1 MIQDY
6 NEYQRN
12 WYRNHPKMKDYH
24 RERMKDLRS
33 KDPLFNVRRFF
44 KSDADISKTEN
55 YALAKADNFKGW
67 DVHHRLELTLNGE
80 FAHTYKELIRLDMYY
95 YRPYFELIFIRHGEQ
110 TTLHKN
116 NKKPH
121 GI

>member
-1 MIQDY
+1 
-6 NEYQRN
+6 
-12 WYRNHPKMKDYH
+12 MK
-24 RERMKDLRS
+24 ELRS

-44 KSDADISKTEN
+44 KSDADIKKTEN

-80 FAHTYKELIRLDMYY
+80 FAHTYKELIRLGMYY
-95 YRPYFELIFIRHGEQ
+95 YRPYFELIFIRHGEH

-116 NKKPH
+116 NKNPMAFNH
-121 GI
+121 GGNSVREGIDNRTMN